1 MTTDTVER
9 PVDARCMT
17 AADLFEVTGFRSAS
31 RQCQWVR
38 DHLGLEPAPRA
49 DGRPS
54 ITWAVYESARLGR
67 VAVQAQAGT
76 RPEAPPNWNR

>member
-1 MTTDTVER
+1 MSDVIER
-9 PVDARCMT
+9 PAGTRRLT
-17 AADLFEVTGFRSAS
+17 ADDLLDITGFRSPS

-54 ITWAVYESARLGR
+54 ITWEVYEQARLRVPQTGKPDSGR
-67 VAVQAQAGT
+67 A
-76 RPEAPPNWNR
+76 EAPPNWNR